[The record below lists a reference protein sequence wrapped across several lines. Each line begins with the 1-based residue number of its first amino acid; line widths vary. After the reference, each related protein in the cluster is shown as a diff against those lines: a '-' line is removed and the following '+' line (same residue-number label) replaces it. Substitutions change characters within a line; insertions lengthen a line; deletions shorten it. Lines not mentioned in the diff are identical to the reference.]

1 MHRRQMRALLKT
13 RQSQSSTTHENRWSG
28 AVLASVVTFLITV
41 FGFGISAF
49 GFWAKLRQT
58 DDLRVLITS
67 PAPLITRAI
76 DRIGF
81 AQPIGLTY
89 INSGN
94 RQARTS
100 NLGLVALKYDDV
112 RTPTDASCDEG
123 EQDTKIYPR
132 FDFSSMVIKP
142 GEITDIRDLKYAFGF
157 SGKPLGEQGIVFPNI
172 FRLTVSDSLLVCLQQ
187 RVVTPDSY
195 VVSLSKALW
204 LLRSGDESPK
214 ILFDEGK
221 PIVVKKTITYFD

>member
-1 MHRRQMRALLKT
+1 MHRKQMRALL
-13 RQSQSSTTHENRWSG
+13 RSHRSQPSATQANRWSA
-28 AVLASVVTFLITV
+28 AVLASIVTFLITV

-67 PAPLITRAI
+67 SAPLITTET
-76 DRIGF
+76 DRVGF
-81 AQPIGLTY
+81 TQPISLTY

-94 RQARTS
+94 RQARIS
-100 NLGLVALKYDDV
+100 NLGLVALKYNDT
-112 RTPTDASCDEG
+112 RTPADESCDAG
-123 EQDTKIYPR
+123 EPDTKIYPR
-132 FDFSSMVIKP
+132 FDFSSIVIKP
-142 GEITDIRDLKYAFGF
+142 GEITDIRDLKYTFGLL
-157 SGKPLGEQGIVFPNI
+157 SKPLGEQGIVFPNI
-172 FRLTVSDSLLVCLQQ
+172 LRLTANDSLLVCLQQ

-204 LLRSGDESPK
+204 LLRSRDGDFK
-214 ILFDEGK
+214 FLFDQGK